1 MQNEDEKLEVEN
13 PGEDADRWQE
23 LKRPP
28 SKDASLADK
37 IKWLVT
43 TIIVIASAAFVI
55 FGLTGC
61 ATPRESIM
69 ARTELAVRAQMQLDQ
84 AADEADLMAKKLLEL
99 ETDKV
104 LAANKIDYENNMMR
118 ASTPEQG
125 AAVGF
130 EYARRL
136 SEIQA
141 SKEAEARR
149 LAQVGEKIRLGGQAA
164 LVLNRMADRQAQ
176 SYEDLEQIIYDQA
189 LPAAI
194 QVVGEVQKYY
204 ERKEAEEAERLRR
217 EADKP
222 KEEPHH
228 EEPAPEPTPTPIPTP
243 ENNG

>member
-1 MQNEDEKLEVEN
+1 
-13 PGEDADRWQE
+13 
-23 LKRPP
+23 
-28 SKDASLADK
+28 
-37 IKWLVT
+37 
-43 TIIVIASAAFVI
+43 
-55 FGLTGC
+55 
-61 ATPRESIM
+61 
-69 ARTELAVRAQMQLDQ
+69 
-84 AADEADLMAKKLLEL
+84 
-99 ETDKV
+99 
-104 LAANKIDYENNMMR
+104 MMR
-118 ASTPEQG
+118 AATPEQG
-125 AAVGF
+125 AAIGF

-141 SKEAEARR
+141 NSEAEARR
-149 LAQVGEKIRLGGQAA
+149 LATVGAKIRIGGQAA
-164 LVLNRMADRQAQ
+164 LALNRMADKEAS
-176 SYEDLEQIIYDQA
+176 SYEQWEQVIYDQA